1 MRIVIDIDPSHLS
14 GDVASATPLT
24 ASIDNVAG
32 VAVSLESAS
41 VPEASGELLARAAAL
56 NAQNAGPAP
65 RLAAP
70 TAIRNALVTLADSP
84 TSPSALG
91 AEARPSPTGGRE
103 GMHDGGITN
112 AGPAPQ

>member
-24 ASIDNVAG
+24 ASSDNLAG
-32 VAVSLESAS
+32 VAVGIEPAS
-41 VPEASGELLARAAAL
+41 VPEASAELLARAAVL

-65 RLAAP
+65 AFPAP
-70 TAIRNALVTLADSP
+70 PAIRGALVTRADSP
-84 TSPSALG
+84 TAAPALG
-91 AEARPSPTGGRE
+91 AEAMPSLTCGRDGLHE
-103 GMHDGGITN
+103 GGITN